1 MSYKIGGGDHLQP
14 YSAKNGQY
22 EEAQEKAGQNEN
34 DTKNLVLVHYFGFS
48 KEDLPFCFPTYGV
61 HDVDYCDIFVKYS
74 RARIKGVL
82 IDERKAVYLLTYKEK
97 DDKSLFL
104 NKLGY
109 NENEKDKLLD
119 DIRDNTDIK
128 TLTFSRFEE
137 KCLKCE
143 AKTILKGNIVTSI
156 WELKENLEIRF
167 ITLIPGG
174 EKRWK

>member
-1 MSYKIGGGDHLQP
+1 MSYKTGGGNRLQP
-14 YSAKNGQY
+14 YSENNGRY
-22 EEAQEKAGQNEN
+22 ESEEKASQNEN
-34 DTKNLVLVHYFGFS
+34 DTKNLVLVHYYGFP
-48 KEDLPFCFPTYGV
+48 KENLPFAFPTYGV
-61 HDVDYCDIFVKYS
+61 HDSDYCDIFVKYS
-74 RARIKGVL
+74 RERVKGIL
-82 IDERKAVYLLTYKEK
+82 IDERKAIYLLTYKTK

-109 NENEKDKLLD
+109 SEKEKEKLLD
-119 DIRDNTDIK
+119 DIRDNTEIK
-128 TLTFSRFEE
+128 TLTFSRLEE

-143 AKTILKGNIVTSI
+143 AETILKGNIVTSI